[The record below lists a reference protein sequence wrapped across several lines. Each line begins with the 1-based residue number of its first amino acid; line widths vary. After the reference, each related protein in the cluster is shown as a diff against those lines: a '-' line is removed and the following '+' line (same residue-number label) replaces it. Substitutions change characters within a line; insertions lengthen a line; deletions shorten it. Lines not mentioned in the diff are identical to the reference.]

1 MGRDWRI
8 SWQRA
13 FWGRYCRVL
22 SIATSMSFWGLQ
34 ALVAKI
40 LVPPNRDVR
49 DIATRQQVLE
59 AAIRQI

>member
-1 MGRDWRI
+1 MAKGI
-8 SWQRA
+8 L
-13 FWGRYCRVL
+13 GRYCRVL
-22 SIATSMSFWGLQ
+22 SIATAMSFWGLQ

-59 AAIRQI
+59 AAIR